1 MVKHVVNQKKM
12 VLKITQMNS
21 VVKSNLQN
29 PVDEKS
35 INSQNSIKLYKLCY
49 VFSVNFLPSTMWQPL
64 TTINHPWKFCNY
76 IMITLWL
83 LEASSFHVNGFKVC
97 FMQK

>member
-1 MVKHVVNQKKM
+1 M

-64 TTINHPWKFCNY
+64 TTINHP
-76 IMITLWL
+76 
-83 LEASSFHVNGFKVC
+83 
-97 FMQK
+97 

>member
-64 TTINHPWKFCNY
+64 TTINHP
-76 IMITLWL
+76 
-83 LEASSFHVNGFKVC
+83 
-97 FMQK
+97 